1 MNIQQ
6 AYDEWS
12 SQYDTNINRT
22 RDLEATALRK
32 VLSNLSSIDILEIG
46 CGTGKNTAWLV
57 TIANT
62 ILAVDLSAEM
72 LEKAKSKLPHINFI
86 QADINKP
93 WDFTNEQFDL
103 VSLSLV
109 LEHIQ
114 DLGVVFSEA
123 AKHLRPGGHIY
134 IGELHP
140 FKQYTGTKARFE
152 TAAGLT
158 VVDCFTHHITDFINI
173 AKRYD
178 LQLTDLQEW
187 WDDDDRLSIPRIL
200 TLKFTK
206 NNLF

>member
-22 RDLEATALRK
+22 RDLEAMALRK

-57 TIANT
+57 TKANT
-62 ILAVDLSAEM
+62 ILAVDLSVEM
-72 LEKAKSKLPHINFI
+72 LEKAKSKLPGINFK

-93 WDFTNEQFDL
+93 WNFTDEQFDL
-103 VSLSLV
+103 ISFSLV

-114 DLGVVFSEA
+114 HLDVVFSEA
-123 AKHLRPGGHIY
+123 AKHLRSGGHIY

-140 FKQYTGTKARFE
+140 FKQYTGSKARFE

-173 AKRYD
+173 AKPHG

-187 WDDDDRLSIPRIL
+187 WDDDDRLSVPRIL
-200 TLKFTK
+200 TMKFTK